1 MRAALHLHCIFMAQV
16 AEITNVSYRTDSAIA
31 PNRRSIAAEPV
42 DPPFVLFYL
51 GSCTVLSRFGSAL
64 GPTRKVGRV
73 LFTHRTTALTSHDH
87 RPGQSNSNGKQP
99 AWQKRNSIFRMAFY
113 LSKDH
118 SISRM
123 TFYLSNDVLFT
134 QCLDDKGGLTAE

>member
-87 RPGQSNSNGKQP
+87 RPGQSNSNGK
-99 AWQKRNSIFRMAFY
+99 ATCMAEENFYSYNGILFIERPFY

-118 SISRM
+118 SIFRK
-123 TFYLSNDVLFT
+123 TFSLHNISMIRA
-134 QCLDDKGGLTAE
+134 G